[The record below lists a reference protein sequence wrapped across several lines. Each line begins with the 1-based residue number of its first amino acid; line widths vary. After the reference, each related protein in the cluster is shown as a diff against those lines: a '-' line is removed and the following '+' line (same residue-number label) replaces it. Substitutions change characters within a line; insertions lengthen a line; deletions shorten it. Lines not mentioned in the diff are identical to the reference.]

1 MSIFWLASYPKS
13 GNTWL
18 RAVLTNYLDEAGEPA
33 SINALIGWSAA
44 SSRHTFDEYV
54 GLPSSDMTPEE
65 ILRHRPL
72 LHEALAEATPP
83 PAFVKVHE
91 AYVHAPSGAALFP
104 KTATAGVIYLVR
116 NPLDV
121 VVSYAHHRN
130 QTIDEIVTFMNDPT
144 AELEGA
150 RRRLS
155 TWLPIPL
162 LMWSGHVSSWLDQGE
177 LPVHVTRYEDLL
189 ANPRVA
195 FGAIVRFAG
204 LDWDAARLARAID
217 HAAFPRLRAQAE
229 KTRFQEKQPTSPSF
243 FRAGVAGSWRT
254 ALCPRQVRALVDAHG
269 PVMGRF
275 GYLRDAEAFLA
286 GDGGGAEAGPAA
298 GGPFQGSTRVF
309 SNRQA

>member
-18 RAVLTNYLDEAGEPA
+18 RAVLTNYLHEAGEPA
-33 SINALIGWSAA
+33 SINALIGLCSA
-44 SSRHTFDEYV
+44 SFRHTFDEYL

-72 LHEALAEATPP
+72 LAETLAEAMPP

-91 AYVHAPSGAALFP
+91 GYVHTPSGAALFP
-104 KTATAGVIYLVR
+104 KAATAGVIYLVR

-121 VVSYAHHRN
+121 VVSYAHHA
-130 QTIDEIVTFMNDPT
+130 QWTIDRIVTFMNHST
-144 AELEGA
+144 ADLGNA
-150 RRRLS
+150 RRGLS
-155 TWLPIPL
+155 SFLPIPL
-162 LMWSGHVSSWLDQGE
+162 LTWSGHVSSWLDQGE
-177 LPVHVTRYEDLL
+177 LPVHVTRYEDML
-189 ANPRVA
+189 ANPRAA

-217 HAAFPRLRAQAE
+217 HAAFPRLRAQEAE
-229 KTRFQEKQPTSPSF
+229 IGFQEKQPTSPSF

-269 PVMGRF
+269 PVMERF
-275 GYLRDAEAFLA
+275 GYLQDAETFLA
-286 GDGGGAEAGPAA
+286 GDGGAA
-298 GGPFQGSTRVF
+298 GAGTIPGAGTG
-309 SNRQA
+309 

>member
-18 RAVLTNYLDEAGEPA
+18 RAVLTNYLHEAGEPA
-33 SINALIGWSAA
+33 SINALIGWSDA
-44 SSRHTFDEYV
+44 SFRHVFDECL

-72 LHEALAEATPP
+72 LAEALAEATPP

-91 AYVHAPSGAALFP
+91 ACVHAPSGAALFP

-121 VVSYAHHRN
+121 VVSYAHHM
-130 QTIDEIVTFMNDPT
+130 QWTIDKTATAMNDPT
-144 AELEGA
+144 ADLG
-150 RRRLS
+150 RVQRGLS
-155 TWLPIPL
+155 NWLPIPL
-162 LMWSGHVSSWLDQGE
+162 LTWSGHVSSWLDQGE
-177 LPVHVTRYEDLL
+177 LPVQVARYEDLL
-189 ANPRVA
+189 ANPQAA

-204 LDWDAARLARAID
+204 LDWDGARLARAID
-217 HAAFPRLRAQAE
+217 HAAFPRLRAQEEEAG
-229 KTRFQEKQPTSPSF
+229 FDEKQPTSPSF

-254 ALCPRQVRALVDAHG
+254 ALTRGQVKALVDAHG
-269 PVMGRF
+269 EVMERL

-286 GDGGGAEAGPAA
+286 GDGGHRRRPRS
-298 GGPFQGSTRVF
+298 P
-309 SNRQA
+309 